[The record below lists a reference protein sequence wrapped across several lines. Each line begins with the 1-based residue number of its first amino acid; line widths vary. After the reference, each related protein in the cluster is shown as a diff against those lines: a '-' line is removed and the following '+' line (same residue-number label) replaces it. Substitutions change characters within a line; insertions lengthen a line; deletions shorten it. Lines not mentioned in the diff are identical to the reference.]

1 MRSQALGLAS
11 AIKSLNAPEIQCEIV
26 EKTANLNSWGK
37 YFPGHLN
44 PLPFKSLSK
53 DSCSFENEKWPDI
66 LITCGRRSSAI
77 SIAIGKK
84 SKGKTYRVHV
94 QNPQTPTNYFDL
106 IASMQ
111 HDALKG
117 QNVIDT
123 KVALHKLTQAKLDEE
138 QVKWRSIWQDKN
150 LLPKSDETESFPPIL
165 GVCLGGKNKKY
176 GFDDQALHN
185 LIQCLQ
191 KARKEQNATILL
203 TPSSRT
209 ESFVTKALSEKFK
222 GDDKVWIWDQAG
234 DNPYFGILSNANH
247 LLITADSV
255 SMISEGLF
263 TKALVHIL
271 PLNGTSRRHK
281 IFLDNLISEKIIH
294 PVDKIIEFS
303 VKVTEQPIDETARI
317 AQIIHQ
323 NYADHIKSF
332 S

>member
-1 MRSQALGLAS
+1 MRSQALGLAN
-11 AIKSLNAPEIQCEIV
+11 AIKNLSAPENKCEIV

-37 YFPGHLN
+37 HFPGHLN

-53 DSCSFENEKWPDI
+53 DSSSFKNETWPDI

-84 SKGKTYRVHV
+84 SGGKTYRVHV
-94 QNPQTPTNYFDL
+94 QNPQTPTSYFDL

-117 QNVIDT
+117 KNVIDT
-123 KVALHKLTQAKLDEE
+123 KVALHKLTQTKLEE
-138 QVKWRSIWQDKN
+138 EKEKWRAIWQEKN
-150 LLPKSDETESFPPIL
+150 LPPFYEQSEKTAPIL
-165 GVCLGGKNKKY
+165 GVCLGGKNKKF
-176 GFDDQALHN
+176 GFNDQALHN
-185 LIQCLQ
+185 LIQCLK
-191 KARKEQNATILL
+191 KAREEQNATILL

-209 ESFVTKALSEKFK
+209 ESFVKKALQETFK
-222 GDDKVWIWDQAG
+222 SDEKVWIWDQEG
-234 DNPYFGILSNANH
+234 ENPYFGILSNADH
-247 LLITADSV
+247 LLVTADSV
-255 SMISEGLF
+255 SMISESLF
-263 TKALVHIL
+263 TKAPVHIL

-281 IFLDNLISEKIIH
+281 IFLDILISEKLIH
-294 PVDKIIEFS
+294 PADKIIEFS
-303 VKVTEQPIDETARI
+303 VKVTKQPIDETARI